1 MLQRVGLGIVCVSL
15 LALAGCGVSTPT
27 SQGPQTVK
35 IWVIAPL
42 SEWAATYGQDAI
54 NAYQEIVAKNNDE
67 DYAFELVVEDGKC
80 SGKDAVS
87 AAQKLINVDKVQ
99 VIVWGICSSETIPAA
114 AIADQNKVV
123 MISPTSSSPD
133 ISGISPYVFRYWNDL
148 DTSKVL
154 VSTVDKLDLDSITL
168 IYTNNEYAV
177 AYANAI
183 KAQYKGTIVQEI
195 KFDDDEKDFSL
206 IAKKVASTKADAQ
219 WLVFI
224 PIGDVSAIALLR
236 ALDAEGLLDH
246 YRGKLVG
253 SETMATNTVAETLG
267 DRIDGAISV
276 TLPEAKDLWAGAQT
290 FIDMFAA
297 KYPINSSPVF
307 VVIDA
312 DAMQLAINAIKKVG
326 NNADA
331 VRNYIA
337 GFTANKPIAGLLG
350 KYYFNDTND
359 GQWLKFAVKT
369 FADGKLVDFK

>member
-1 MLQRVGLGIVCVSL
+1 MRKIMLGAFGLGL
-15 LALAGCGVSTPT
+15 LALAGCWVSIPNA
-27 SQGPQTVK
+27 QGPQTVK

-54 NAYQEIVAKNNDE
+54 NAYKEVVAKNND
-67 DYAFELVVEDGKC
+67 DKYTFELVVEDGKC

-99 VIVWGICSSETIPAA
+99 VIVWGVCSSETIPAA

-123 MISPTSSSPD
+123 MISPTASSPD

-154 VSTVDKLDLDSITL
+154 ISTVDKIGLDSITL
-168 IYTNNEYAV
+168 IYANNEYAV

-183 KAQYKGTIVQEI
+183 KAQYKWTIVQEI

-206 IAKKVASTKADAQ
+206 IAKKVASTKLEAQ
-219 WLVFI
+219 WLAFI

-267 DRIDGAISV
+267 ARIDGAISV
-276 TLPEAKDLWAGAQT
+276 TLPEAKDLGAGAQT
-290 FIDMFAA
+290 FIDMFAT
-297 KYPINSSPVF
+297 KYSINSSPVF
-307 VVIDA
+307 VIIEA
-312 DAMQLAINAIKKVG
+312 DAMQLAMNSIKKVG
-326 NNADA
+326 NNAEKIKA
-331 VRNYIA
+331 YIDSFSSA
-337 GFTANKPIAGLLG
+337 KPIAGLLG

-359 GQWLKFAVKT
+359 GQGLQFAVKT

>member
-1 MLQRVGLGIVCVSL
+1 MKKIMLGVFGVSL
-15 LALAGCGVSTPT
+15 LALVGCGVSTPNAK
-27 SQGPQTVK
+27 GPQTVK

-54 NAYQEIVAKNNDE
+54 NAYQEIVAKNND
-67 DYAFELVVEDGKC
+67 DKYTFELIIEDGKC

-99 VIVWGICSSETIPAA
+99 VIVGGICSSETIPAA

-154 VSTVDKLDLDSITL
+154 ISTVDKIGLDSITL
-168 IYTNNEYAV
+168 IYANNEYAV

-206 IAKKVASTKADAQ
+206 IAKKVASTKAEAEGI
-219 WLVFI
+219 VFI
-224 PIGDVSAIALLR
+224 PIGDVSAIAMLR
-236 ALDAEGLLDH
+236 ALDSEGLLDH
-246 YRGKLVG
+246 YRGKLVWG
-253 SETMATNTVAETLG
+253 ETMSMNTVSENLG
-267 DRIDGAISV
+267 ARIDGAISV
-276 TLPEAKDLWAGAQT
+276 TLPEAKDLGAGAQT

-297 KYPINSSPVF
+297 KYTISSSPVF
-307 VVIDA
+307 VVIEA

-326 NNADA
+326 NNAEKIRAYVDWFSSA
-331 VRNYIA
+331 
-337 GFTANKPIAGLLG
+337 KPIAGLLG
-350 KYYFNDTND
+350 KYYFNETND
-359 GQWLKFAVKT
+359 GQGLQFAVKT
-369 FADGKLVDFK
+369 FAGGKLVDFK